1 MRRRYRLLWVPAVFI
16 CVAIGCSKKNPKP
29 QVVIEIPPAFSGNFV
44 LEMGVRGAAPL
55 PAKSDAYVLTI
66 PSSGKMQ
73 TSTLLD
79 HPDVTFRNRG
89 QGRIWGYSQRTFTT
103 GDGIAVGG
111 QVEFFVGTQKEFE
124 AEQNRK
130 NKSDEFLQREP
141 LSVGNLS

>member
-1 MRRRYRLLWVPAVFI
+1 LRRKYLLLWMPAVFI
-16 CVAIGCSKKNPKP
+16 CVVMGCSKKNPKS
-29 QVVIEIPPAFSGNFV
+29 QVVIEIPQGFSGNFV
-44 LEMGVRGAAPL
+44 LEMGVRDAAPL
-55 PAKSDAYVLTI
+55 PAESNAYVLTI

-79 HPDVTFRNRG
+79 RPDVTFRNRG
-89 QGRIWGYSQRTFTT
+89 QGRVWGYSQRTFTT

-130 NKSDEFLQREP
+130 NKSDEFFQREP
-141 LSVGNLS
+141 LSANPS